1 MDRRRFLGQAG
12 ALSMLHAL
20 PLRAAGYEEQ
30 YPDMLAAYLVGR
42 LNRLAAEWDQKR
54 AAITTADALH
64 ARNREIRKQV
74 VEMVGGFPDRNP
86 LGPEVVKVTEREGY
100 RVENVMFQS
109 RPNFWVT
116 GNLYVP
122 AGASKAPGII
132 SPCGHYPLARM
143 LPSYQMAYLSLVK
156 AGFVVLAFDPI
167 GQGERRQYWNP
178 ETDSSEGF
186 NATMEHSM
194 PGQLQILL
202 GQTLTGYRVWDA
214 MRAVD
219 YLLTRPE
226 VDGSRIGCTGHS
238 GGGTLTMFTSAVD
251 ERIACA
257 VVHEGGTRG
266 RWPIQLSPQA
276 PLGPSDVEQNL
287 FPGAARGIDHPDL
300 HIAIAPRPLMATI
313 ENYSESFNSA
323 ADKIRARYKLLGLE
337 DRFTTVEAGD
347 PHAFTYRLRRATTDW
362 FSRWLLG
369 KPGPASEGELT
380 PEKPEDLRCLPTGSL
395 RASRKGETVWTD
407 LWAKASALPP
417 SKPVTT
423 GVVRQV
429 LRLRELQSPL
439 EPRAVATVER
449 EAYTIEKV
457 QFLSE
462 PGIYIP
468 TWVFQPRQRL
478 ANTPAI
484 LYFNDSG
491 KDSDGMEFENAEAA
505 GVNPGVLATLT
516 RRGYQVIAADVR
528 GIGGTRTGHR
538 AASGG
543 NPFSHLFDTETA
555 MAYMTWFLESSLF
568 GMRVQDVLR
577 TVDYALSRADA
588 RGQQV
593 WVIGKDMGAL
603 WALFAAALDPRISS
617 VICQGGLLSYRTLID
632 GNDRYLHGANI
643 MTPGLLRHFDLPH
656 VAGLVRGRV
665 TVMDPVDA
673 MKRRVPVEK
682 ARSLYGGRVRV
693 ESRGGASDLAGLYAK
708 LLTS

>member
-1 MDRRRFLGQAG
+1 MHRRRFVSQAG
-12 ALSMLHAL
+12 ALSLLPVL
-20 PLRAAGYEEQ
+20 PLKAEPYDRV
-30 YPDMLAAYLVGR
+30 YPDMLAVYLVDK
-42 LNRLAAEWDQKR
+42 LNQLAAEWDQKR
-54 AAITTADALH
+54 AAITTAEALH
-64 ARNREIRKQV
+64 ARNRDIRRQV

-86 LGPEVVKVTEREGY
+86 LGPEVVKVIERKGY

-122 AGASKAPGII
+122 AGASKVPAII

-143 LPSYQMAYLSLVK
+143 LPSYQLAYLSLVK

-178 ETDSSEGF
+178 ETDSSDGF
-186 NATMEHSM
+186 SATMEHSM

-226 VDGSRIGCTGHS
+226 VDGTRIGCTGHS

-300 HIAIAPRPLMATI
+300 HIAVAPRPLLATI
-313 ENYSESFNSA
+313 EHYSASFNSS

-337 DRFTTVEAGD
+337 ERFATVEAGD
-347 PHAFTYRLRRATTDW
+347 PHAFTYKLRRATTDW
-362 FSRWLLG
+362 FSRWLLK
-369 KPGPASEGELT
+369 KPGPTAEPELT
-380 PEKPEDLRCLPTGSL
+380 PEKPEDLRCLPNGSL
-395 RASRKGETVWTD
+395 RHSRKGETVWTD
-407 LWAKASALPP
+407 LWAKASVLPP
-417 SKPVTT
+417 AKPVTAAT
-423 GVVRQV
+423 VRQV
-429 LRLRELQSPL
+429 LRMRDLRSPL
-439 EPRAVATVER
+439 QPRAVETVER
-449 EAYTIEKV
+449 EAYTIEKL

-478 ANTPAI
+478 EHTPAI
-484 LYFNDSG
+484 LYFNESG

-528 GIGGTRTGHR
+528 GIGETRTPHR

-555 MAYMTWFLESSLF
+555 MTYMTWFLESSLF

-588 RGQQV
+588 RAQV

-603 WALFAAALDPRISS
+603 LALFAAALDPRIVS
-617 VICQGGLLSYRTLID
+617 VICQGGLLSYRTLVD

-643 MTPGLLRHFDLPH
+643 LTPGLLRHFDLPQ
-656 VAGLVRGRV
+656 VASLVQGRLTLV
-665 TVMDPVDA
+665 DPVDA
-673 MKRRVPVEK
+673 MKRRVAMQEARGKYSGRIRVETRG
-682 ARSLYGGRVRV
+682 ATTDLASLY
-693 ESRGGASDLAGLYAK
+693 ANWLA
-708 LLTS
+708 T